1 MKNFVL
7 GALLLFLM
15 SCGQESTITPLFD
28 PRSISQ
34 QQGRN
39 DGLSAFKARYKFSSD
54 VDSPTDKPLRVP
66 VLGPVLRELT
76 NGIGNLVL
84 STQSSRDVELG
95 DLPIE
100 LPDIDFDLVR
110 EVKIK
115 KIFFEIDSPFMD
127 EGSFKFIENIGIFIP
142 NEDSKVLNREEL
154 KNGAVQLAE
163 YDVKD
168 RSYNCQSKKCMEFKI
183 YDVNLVEVMQG
194 RKVLRVK
201 PFMSIDKVP
210 KKKFKFSGYIEIEMK
225 LFLPF

>member
-1 MKNFVL
+1 MKNL
-7 GALLLFLM
+7 ALSLFSLILI

-34 QQGRN
+34 QQGRS
-39 DGLSAFKARYKFSSD
+39 DGLSVFKAKYKFSSD

-66 VLGPVLRELT
+66 VLGPVLRQLS
-76 NGIGNLVL
+76 NSIGNLVL
-84 STQSSRDVELG
+84 STQTTNDVDLD
-95 DLPIE
+95 DLPID

-110 EVKIK
+110 EIKIK
-115 KIFFEIDSPFMD
+115 KIFFTIDNTYLD
-127 EGSFKFIENIGIFIP
+127 VGSFKFIENIGIFIP
-142 NEDSKVLNREEL
+142 NDNNKIEDRDGL
-154 KNGAVQLAE
+154 KNGAVQIAE
-163 YDVKD
+163 YDSKD
-168 RSYNCQSKKCMEFKI
+168 RSYNCQTKKCMDFKI

-194 RKVLRVK
+194 KRVLRIK

>member
-1 MKNFVL
+1 MKNLVL
-7 GALLLFLM
+7 GAFLLFLM

-34 QQGRN
+34 QQGRS
-39 DGLSAFKARYKFSSD
+39 DGLSVFKAKYKFSSD

-84 STQSSRDVELG
+84 STQNRDVEL
-95 DLPIE
+95 DELPIE
-100 LPDIDFDLVR
+100 LPEIDFDLVR

-115 KIFFEIDSPFMD
+115 KIFFTIDKTYLE
-127 EGSFKFIENIGIFIP
+127 EGSFKFIESIGIYIP
-142 NEDSKVLNREEL
+142 RDDSKIINREDL
-154 KNGAVQLAE
+154 KNGAVHLAE
-163 YDVKD
+163 YNVND
-168 RSYNCQSKKCMEFKI
+168 RSYACQSKKCLDFKVN
-183 YDVNLVEVMQG
+183 DVNLVDVMQG
-194 RKVLRVK
+194 KKTLRIT

-210 KKKFKFSGYIEIEMK
+210 RKKFKFSGYIEIEVK

>member
-1 MKNFVL
+1 M
-7 GALLLFLM
+7 LFLI

-28 PRSISQ
+28 ARSISQ
-34 QQGRN
+34 QQGRS
-39 DGLSAFKARYKFSSD
+39 DGLSVFKAKYKFSSD
-54 VDSPTDKPLRVP
+54 VDSPTDKPLKVP

-84 STQSSRDVELG
+84 STQDRDVELD

-100 LPDIDFDLVR
+100 LPDIDYDLVR

-115 KIFFEIDSPFMD
+115 KIFFTIDKTFLD
-127 EGSFKFIENIGIFIP
+127 EGSFKFIESIGIFVPSSDDTKIQ
-142 NEDSKVLNREEL
+142 DRDEL

-163 YDVKD
+163 YDAKD
-168 RSYNCQSKKCMEFKI
+168 RSYACQSKKCLDFKVF
-183 YDVNLVEVMQG
+183 DVNLVEVMQG
-194 RKVLRVK
+194 KRTLRVK

-210 KKKFKFSGYIEIEMK
+210 KKKFKFSGYIEVEVK

>member
-1 MKNFVL
+1 M
-7 GALLLFLM
+7 LLLI

-39 DGLSAFKARYKFSSD
+39 DGLSVFKAKYKFSSD
-54 VDSPTDKPLRVP
+54 VDSPTDKPLKVP

-84 STQSSRDVELG
+84 STQDRDVELD
-95 DLPIE
+95 DLPIP
-100 LPDIDFDLVR
+100 LPDIDYDLVR
-110 EVKIK
+110 EVKITR
-115 KIFFEIDSPFMD
+115 IYFAIDKTFLE
-127 EGSFKFIENIGIFIP
+127 EGSFKFIENIGLFIP
-142 NEDSKVLNREEL
+142 GAENEKLVDREEL
-154 KNGAVQLAE
+154 KNGAVQIAE
-163 YDVKD
+163 YNSKD
-168 RSYNCQSKKCMEFKI
+168 RSYACQSKKCLDFKI

-194 RKVLRVK
+194 RKTLRVK

-210 KKKFKFSGYIEIEMK
+210 KKKFKFSGFIEVEVK